1 MVDTIS
7 HFYMEVNMKQ
17 TEYYYKY
24 LKGLEK
30 EREDMIQKWFRET
43 EEKERIQKI
52 ARDAAKEYIDSQ
64 QRNIQIEVDKRSISE
79 LENTLRNLF

>member
-1 MVDTIS
+1 
-7 HFYMEVNMKQ
+7 MKQ
-17 TEYYYKY
+17 NDYYFKY
-24 LKGLEK
+24 LKSLEN

-64 QRNIQIEVDKRSISE
+64 HRNIQIEVDKRSISV
-79 LENTLRNLF
+79 LEDTLKNLF